1 VLTYPPPPPISPLP
15 STGPRPFWS
24 VMIPVYNRVTYLERT
39 LRSVL
44 SQDPGAEEMQIGV
57 VDDASSLGDAEALV
71 RRVGG
76 ERVDFVRQPRRL
88 GGIANWNSCI
98 ERSLGEW
105 VHILHSDDVV
115 FSGFYGRLK
124 AALEGR
130 DDVGA
135 AFCRYATV
143 DENERWLGTC
153 ELERP
158 TPGILAGF
166 IYKIGAGCRIQC
178 PSIVV
183 RRSVYEKLGGFRTEL
198 SYAADWEMWV
208 RVAAHYAVWYEPATL
223 AAWRVHSGSWSTLT
237 ARSAQ
242 NIADMRH
249 CVEICRSLLPPEDA
263 ATISRKAKET
273 VARLAISGAYRALL
287 EGEFTMAFRQGW
299 EGLKCGVP
307 PRVVLRT
314 LLLLPVRIVGE
325 GIRRVQRAG
334 KRQLVR
340 GRGRAP
346 HEG

>member
-1 VLTYPPPPPISPLP
+1 
-15 STGPRPFWS
+15 
-24 VMIPVYNRVTYLERT
+24 MIPVYNRVTYLERT

-44 SQDPGAEEMQIGV
+44 AQDPGAEEMQIEV
-57 VDDASSLGDAEALV
+57 VDDASTSGDPGALV
-71 RRVGG
+71 RQVGG

-98 ERSLGEW
+98 ERSRGQW
-105 VHILHSDDVV
+105 VHVLHSDDVV
-115 FSGFYGRLK
+115 FSGFYGCLK

-135 AFCRYATV
+135 AFCRYATI
-143 DENERWLGTC
+143 DEDERWLGTS

-183 RRSVYEKLGGFRTEL
+183 RRSVYEKLGGFRTEV
-198 SYAADWEMWV
+198 SYAADWEMWI
-208 RVAAHYAVWYEPATL
+208 RVAAHYPIWYEPTTL

-237 ARSAQ
+237 ARSARD
-242 NIADMRH
+242 IADMRH
-249 CVEICRSLLPPEDA
+249 CVEVSRPLLPPEDA

-273 VARLAISGAYRALL
+273 VARLAISNAYRALL
-287 EGEFTMAFRQGW
+287 KGELTMAFRQAW
-299 EGLKCGVP
+299 EGLKYGVP

-325 GIRRVQRAG
+325 GIRRVLRAG
-334 KRQLVR
+334 KRQLAR
-340 GRGRAP
+340 GSG
-346 HEG
+346 